1 MPSYSLTKQL
11 LATDEEGY
19 KKATQ
24 SEFLKLAA
32 NGQLSK
38 DILGRWLA
46 NDRLYIHSY
55 CRGLGSLLSFLQYPD
70 NVRRGQEPGAAKSYS
85 LLMSPLCVWVEFC
98 HFYPQN
104 QNVLS

>member
-70 NVRRGQEPGAAKSYS
+70 NVRRGQEPGAETYLQTS
-85 LLMSPLCVWVEFC
+85 F
-98 HFYPQN
+98 
-104 QNVLS
+104 